1 LRVKA
6 LLAECST
13 LKVYI
18 FTFDNILIYFLKIYS
33 TMQEVLFFIFGFLL
47 GGAIVLIFPKD
58 PSDFLLRKK
67 DINQIATSFIKV
79 SESEKEK
86 ERQMII
92 DYLKSSFSSLSF
104 DALNKSTEQFLKLAN
119 ETLSKQ
125 LQSGNLTLNEKKEL
139 IDQTLKTMKDELTS
153 VQDLVKTIEKDR
165 VQKFSLLTEQI
176 QQANKVTKELSDFT
190 SQLRNALVPRILRT
204 SSKNRGQGGEGMAED
219 ILRLSGLS
227 EGSFG

>member
-1 LRVKA
+1 
-6 LLAECST
+6 
-13 LKVYI
+13 
-18 FTFDNILIYFLKIYS
+18 
-33 TMQEVLFFIFGFLL
+33 MQEVLFFIFGFLL

-67 DINQIATSFIKV
+67 DINQIATSFINV

-92 DYLKSSFSSLSF
+92 DYLIRRILRKSSFSSLSF

-176 QQANKVTKELSDFT
+176 QQANKVTKELSDST
-190 SQLRNALVPRILRT
+190 SQLRNALVQRILR
-204 SSKNRGQGGEGMAED
+204 RGIE
-219 ILRLSGLS
+219 
-227 EGSFG
+227 